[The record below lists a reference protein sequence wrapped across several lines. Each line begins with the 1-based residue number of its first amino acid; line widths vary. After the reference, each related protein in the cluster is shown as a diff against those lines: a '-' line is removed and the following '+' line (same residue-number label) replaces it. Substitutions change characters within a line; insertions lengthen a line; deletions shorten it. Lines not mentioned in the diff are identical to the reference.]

1 MRRLWGGKKVNFLSL
16 FEGSKSKS
24 DIVATFLAV
33 LELAKTKRIT
43 IDGDFKNPQVQIVKD
58 TNFDVNEVEG
68 FE

>member
-1 MRRLWGGKKVNFLSL
+1 MRKLWSGRKVDFLSL

-33 LELAKTKRIT
+33 LELAKTKKISL
-43 IDGDFKNPQVQIVKD
+43 DGDFKNPKVQIIKG
-58 TNFDVNEVEG
+58 VNEVEE